1 MHHRKRRSDANSRE
15 QSRERSRGSRAN
27 GTDAEAQK
35 KTRFSRRALSDE
47 LGYAS
52 GDGRHRITV
61 DFARDSRHGKY
72 NLQSRAVRVSSAR
85 ESVHTRASFG
95 KTEKSHP
102 PEPPTNAAP
111 RSPRSRQM
119 VCSIGVMAAR
129 EVCPIT
135 TPAPRGTSVAKR
147 KRSPHRL
154 RASRGAGRARRARE
168 RGRVRG
174 KKRRLRS
181 ELYLTNNGRVR
192 ESCEPSD
199 PIVIRVVPYVR
210 DARALGP
217 VSDPETCQGT
227 RGAAAAASGVPR
239 RDSVLSAFCFVLKC
253 MAFSRDFM

>member
-85 ESVHTRASFG
+85 ESVHTRASAG
-95 KTEKSHP
+95 KTGWKNL
-102 PEPPTNAAP
+102 EPDHRRNAARP
-111 RSPRSRQM
+111 PFPSRSRQM

-147 KRSPHRL
+147 
-154 RASRGAGRARRARE
+154 
-168 RGRVRG
+168 
-174 KKRRLRS
+174 
-181 ELYLTNNGRVR
+181 
-192 ESCEPSD
+192 
-199 PIVIRVVPYVR
+199 
-210 DARALGP
+210 
-217 VSDPETCQGT
+217 
-227 RGAAAAASGVPR
+227 
-239 RDSVLSAFCFVLKC
+239 
-253 MAFSRDFM
+253 

>member
-1 MHHRKRRSDANSRE
+1 MHHRKRLSVRA
-15 QSRERSRGSRAN
+15 RGSGGSGGRRAERN
-27 GTDAEAQK
+27 VAGGAKDALRGAN
-35 KTRFSRRALSDE
+35 ALSDE

-61 DFARDSRHGKY
+61 DFARHSRHGKY

-85 ESVHTRASFG
+85 ESVHTRASAG
-95 KTEKSHP
+95 TEKQNLESR
-102 PEPPTNAAP
+102 NRRRDAAP
-111 RSPRSRQM
+111 HAPRSRQM

-174 KKRRLRS
+174 KKRRR
-181 ELYLTNNGRVR
+181 YD
-192 ESCEPSD
+192 PSF
-199 PIVIRVVPYVR
+199 
-210 DARALGP
+210 
-217 VSDPETCQGT
+217 T
-227 RGAAAAASGVPR
+227 
-239 RDSVLSAFCFVLKC
+239 
-253 MAFSRDFM
+253 

>member
-1 MHHRKRRSDANSRE
+1 MMHHRKRRSDANSRE

-61 DFARDSRHGKY
+61 DFARRSRHGKY

-147 KRSPHRL
+147 KTVSSPASGVTGRGA
-154 RASRGAGRARRARE
+154 RASSPRARRVRKKVVAAATIRALPNEQRARP
-168 RGRVRG
+168 RAVRV
-174 KKRRLRS
+174 LRP
-181 ELYLTNNGRVR
+181 RV
-192 ESCEPSD
+192 S
-199 PIVIRVVPYVR
+199 RVVPYVR
-210 DARALGP
+210 DARA
-217 VSDPETCQGT
+217 
-227 RGAAAAASGVPR
+227 R
-239 RDSVLSAFCFVLKC
+239 
-253 MAFSRDFM
+253 

>member
-61 DFARDSRHGKY
+61 DFARHSRHVKY

-147 KRSPHRL
+147 KTVSSPASGVTGRGA
-154 RASRGAGRARRARE
+154 RASSPRARRVRKKVVAAATIRALPNEQRARP
-168 RGRVRG
+168 RAVRV
-174 KKRRLRS
+174 LRP
-181 ELYLTNNGRVR
+181 RV
-192 ESCEPSD
+192 S
-199 PIVIRVVPYVR
+199 RVVPYVR
-210 DARALGP
+210 DARA
-217 VSDPETCQGT
+217 
-227 RGAAAAASGVPR
+227 R
-239 RDSVLSAFCFVLKC
+239 
-253 MAFSRDFM
+253 

>member
-15 QSRERSRGSRAN
+15 QSRERSGGSRAN

-61 DFARDSRHGKY
+61 DFARDSRHGKH

-85 ESVHTRASFG
+85 ESVHTRASAG
-95 KTEKSHP
+95 KTGWKNL
-102 PEPPTNAAP
+102 EPTTGTKRRAP
-111 RSPRSRQM
+111 FPSRSRQM

-147 KRSPHRL
+147 
-154 RASRGAGRARRARE
+154 
-168 RGRVRG
+168 
-174 KKRRLRS
+174 
-181 ELYLTNNGRVR
+181 
-192 ESCEPSD
+192 
-199 PIVIRVVPYVR
+199 
-210 DARALGP
+210 
-217 VSDPETCQGT
+217 
-227 RGAAAAASGVPR
+227 
-239 RDSVLSAFCFVLKC
+239 
-253 MAFSRDFM
+253 